1 MSVSLQLQ
9 QMKRCD
15 LLPQAAAMRVANKVG
30 ISIAAW
36 KGDLALVSD
45 HVAAEPASV
54 NDKDDL

>member
-1 MSVSLQLQ
+1 
-9 QMKRCD
+9 MKRRD
-15 LLPQAAAMRVANKVG
+15 LLPQAAATRVANNVG

-54 NDKDDL
+54 NDKDNL